1 MRLARGTAVVAFALL
16 ALAGEPARA
25 AFEQPIGSVRGLAMG
40 GAMTALQDEPAAQ
53 LQNPATLGTIDD
65 PAFSMN
71 YLRQFHAPAGETN
84 QDFFDALGALPVK
97 QELINGTFGTQLL
110 YNRQLNYATER
121 AVGLGFGTRALWQSE
136 DKHLDAGGAFRTLKK
151 TFDAQGGAPMRLG
164 LDAGLL
170 FRWGERYAFGFSLL
184 NFDGPPMQAGT
195 FKDRA
200 PAEARLGF
208 SESVRGFTLTLDA
221 AKREPSLDHP
231 GTAEI
236 AGGFERWWATP
247 RAGSYALRSGL
258 SLGDRDKVFTWGLGW
273 RMFGAELNYAM
284 TVPMTGKT
292 LFGHAV
298 GLTFRFG
305 QSNPEAE
312 YEKVLATEIRYRKD
326 LVEALEAGEV
336 KQWKLAEELTRMRE
350 EMDALRGKLAQKAST
365 ELETRRRMHDLEERH
380 RRAVETFERMK
391 RESEGLK
398 TKTQQALYDE
408 DWQAYQRLKTN
419 GAPDSVLIDHVKRL
433 LQQYKDS
440 AVDLSEA
447 NQELVRLLRSR

>member
-1 MRLARGTAVVAFALL
+1 MRLARGTAVFAFALV
-16 ALAGEPARA
+16 ALVGAPARA
-25 AFEQPIGSVRGLAMG
+25 AFEQAIGSVRGAAMG

-53 LQNPATLGTIDD
+53 LQNPATLGTIDA
-65 PAFSMN
+65 PSASLN
-71 YLRQFHAPAGETN
+71 YLRQFHAPSGETN
-84 QDFFDALGALPVK
+84 QDYFNALAALPVK
-97 QELINGTFGTQLL
+97 QEIINGTFGTQII
-110 YNRQLNYATER
+110 YNRQLRFATER
-121 AVGLGFGTRALWQSE
+121 AVGLAFGTRAMWQSE
-136 DKHLDAGGAFRTLKK
+136 DKHLDAGAAFKTLKK
-151 TFDAQGGAPMRLG
+151 TFDAQGGAPMRIG

-170 FRWGERYAFGFSLL
+170 YRWGERYAFGFSLL
-184 NFDGPPMQAGT
+184 NFDGPPMQAGAL
-195 FKDRA
+195 KDRA

-208 SESVRGFTLTLDA
+208 SETVRGFTLSLDA
-221 AKREPSLDHP
+221 AKREPSLDRP
-231 GTAEI
+231 GTSEI

-258 SLGDRDKVFTWGLGW
+258 SLGDREKDFTWGLGW
-273 RMFGAELNYAM
+273 RMFGAEVDYAM

-350 EMDALRGKLAQKAST
+350 EMDALRSKLAQKAST
-365 ELETRRRMHDLEERH
+365 ELETRKRMHDLEERH

-391 RESEGLK
+391 RESANVK
-398 TKTQQALYDE
+398 SKTQQALFDE
-408 DWQAYQRLKTN
+408 DWAAYQRLKTN
-419 GAPDSVLIDHVKRL
+419 GAPDSVLVDNVKRL

-440 AVDLSEA
+440 SVDLSEA